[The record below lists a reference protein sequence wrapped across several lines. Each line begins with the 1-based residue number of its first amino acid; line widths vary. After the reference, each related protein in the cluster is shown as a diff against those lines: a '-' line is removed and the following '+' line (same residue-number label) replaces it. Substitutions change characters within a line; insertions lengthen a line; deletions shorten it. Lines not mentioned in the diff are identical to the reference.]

1 MKTGAWSGRGIST
14 SSKISLAEIGPPFT
28 GTDPVAGT
36 TTLQFRLDGNDSARM
51 EALRETRRAMIREE
65 WTRGLEAGEPSL
77 AEAMFSIH
85 GVFWDVPLGERQ
97 RCREKLESLIERANR
112 RLEQA
117 PSQHVLAPG
126 LHD

>member
-1 MKTGAWSGRGIST
+1 MKTSAWSARGSAT
-14 SSKISLAEIGPPFT
+14 SPKISLAEIGPSFT

-36 TTLQFRLDGNDSARM
+36 TTLQFRLDGNDAARM

-97 RCREKLESLIERANR
+97 RCREKLETLIQRANR
-112 RLEQA
+112 RIEQA
-117 PSQHVLAPG
+117 PAQRVLAP
-126 LHD
+126 